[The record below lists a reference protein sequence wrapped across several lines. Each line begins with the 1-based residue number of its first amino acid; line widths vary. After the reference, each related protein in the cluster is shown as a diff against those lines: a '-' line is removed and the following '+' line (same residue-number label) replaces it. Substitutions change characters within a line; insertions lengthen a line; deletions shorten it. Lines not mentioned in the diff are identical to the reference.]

1 MHMAMECPRCGLRY
15 TADICEVHR
24 RTRHGRQLV
33 RYEISGV
40 LQLGEHKRRIYEC
53 VRESVYDGMPK
64 RELYR
69 ALRDV
74 FGLAP
79 EDACGMLEELKDA
92 LGMYCPDGEH
102 LRRVG

>member
-1 MHMAMECPRCGLRY
+1 MHMAMQCPRCGLRY
-15 TADICEVHR
+15 TADIYEVYRLTRQGR
-24 RTRHGRQLV
+24 RLA
-33 RYEISGV
+33 RYEVSGA
-40 LQLGEHKRRIYEC
+40 LSLEEHKRRIYEC

-74 FGLAP
+74 FGLSP
-79 EDACGMLEELKDA
+79 DDAWGMLEELKDA